1 MQIDLENTHQFT
13 CELRRKPDLQEPPV
27 SSVDVT
33 ADLAALIDEAY
44 THGILAEQLPIE
56 AQRLRVR
63 IEPHFSE
70 SPRVES
76 IDIHIAAGENGSSAE
91 FVQSFRSG
99 PWNRSS
105 QRRLLQL
112 RQEGTL
118 GEDESAFRMLLALP
132 SDRAAIEPPLLQPPV
147 VIDGSLEDF
156 GIGRLGPGELIPNR
170 PLLVNQRV
178 EQDSIEDCLAKGSS
192 ETGGGGIGVTVRLK
206 EPLPH
211 TTTRIVQIL
220 TAYLQDRRHSGR
232 VNEWQIS
239 PEALAEAA
247 EVCALRGMGE
257 RVMTVIHTHG
267 FSTECGNC
275 NSNANCPLAE
285 CTLVSLLDYQV
296 LETLFP
302 SKSTV
307 MPIAGR
313 KLGAEG
319 KRPVLEIHAWRG
331 GEMRPIRWQRY
342 ID

>member
-1 MQIDLENTHQFT
+1 MRIEIENTHLLT
-13 CELRRKPDLQEPPV
+13 CELRRKPDINDPPV

-33 ADLAALIDEAY
+33 PDLAALIDEAY
-44 THGILAEQLPIE
+44 THGVLADRLPVDVEQ
-56 AQRLRVR
+56 LRVR

-70 SPRVES
+70 APRVES
-76 IDIHIAAGENGSSAE
+76 IDVHVATGDNGRAAD
-91 FVQSFRSG
+91 FMQSFRAG

-105 QRRLLQL
+105 QRRMLQL

-118 GEDESAFRMLLALP
+118 GEDENAFRMLLALP
-132 SDRAAIEPPLLQPPV
+132 SDRADFEPPLLQPPAIV
-147 VIDGSLEDF
+147 DGTLEQF
-156 GIGRLGPGELIPNR
+156 GICELGVGELIPDR
-170 PLLVNQRV
+170 PLLVNARA
-178 EQDSIEDCLAKGSS
+178 EQDALEDCLAKGSS
-192 ETGGGGIGVTVRLK
+192 ETGGGGIGFNVRLK

-211 TTTRIVQIL
+211 TTTRIVQVL
-220 TAYLQDRRHSGR
+220 TAYLQDRRHSGK

-342 ID
+342 AD